1 MLKSQQALL
10 EQCLLKD
17 VHTFSRQLHKLRKLS
32 QKSNQNNNQLDQL
45 KTKLEASVAKVE
57 ERRAA
62 WPQINYPD
70 LPVSEHREKILT
82 ALQENQVLVIA
93 GETGSGK
100 TTQLPK
106 ICLEL
111 GLGARGLIGH
121 TQPRRLAARTV
132 AQRLAEE
139 LDVTLGEQVGYQ
151 VRFHDQQ
158 SDNTLIKLMTDGIL
172 LAETQKDPFLNR
184 YEVIIIDEAHE
195 RSLNIDFLLGYLK
208 RILPRRPDLKVII
221 TSATIDLERF
231 SKHFN
236 DCPII
241 EVSGRTYPVQL
252 EYQPLVTEDPDTA
265 DLTLQQGILQAL
277 ESIEAAERSKGW
289 LHGPR
294 DVLIF
299 LPGERDIREMAHEIR
314 KAQNHGQFRNTQV
327 LPLYA
332 RLPTGEQQKIFQPS
346 SQRKLVLA
354 TNVAETSLTVPGI
367 RYVIDPGIAR
377 ISRYSVRAGVQRLPI
392 EAVSQASANQRAG
405 RCGRVAEGLCIRLYS
420 EDDFNGRPSFT
431 EPEIRRTN
439 LAAVIL
445 QMLALKLGNIEDFSF
460 LEPPDSRMIKD
471 GFRLL
476 FELGAVTNRN
486 DLTQLGRKL
495 ARLPVD
501 PRLARMLLE
510 ASQRNSL
517 QEVLIITS
525 ALTLQDPRERPVE
538 HQQAAD
544 QAHAQW
550 ADPKS
555 DFAALV
561 NLWRAYEVQRQD
573 LTASQLRRYCKKNFL
588 SWLRM
593 REWRDTHRQLKLLC
607 REIGLTENKQAAGEE
622 ALHQSLLA
630 GLLSNLGMQQENK
643 EFLGA
648 RNRKFFVHPGS
659 KLAKKPPKWIMASE
673 LVETTRLYAR
683 LVAKIEPEWAEPLA
697 AHLIKR
703 DYSSPH
709 WEKRAARVAAYEKV
723 TLFGLPLIAGRKVD
737 YAKHDPEL
745 CHDIFIRSGL
755 VEGHYATQAPFM
767 AHNQALL
774 DEVLVLEDKARKRDI
789 LVDDEVLYDFYASR
803 IPEEICRG
811 ASFESWRK
819 KEEATHPQLLLLTKE
834 ELLARTTDEITDD
847 LFPDVLTWKGISW
860 QLKYNFAPS
869 EIDDG
874 VSMQVPV
881 AMLSQL
887 PETRLEWLVP
897 GLLREKCLAMMRGL
911 PKQVR
916 KNFVPLPDYID
927 AALEALVA
935 DDLPLGKALGLFF
948 YKTTGVKIDESLWE
962 KIDLPDHLLMNFC
975 VLSEKG
981 EQLGQGRDLAKLR
994 EKFSGQ
1000 MQAATQALDAGQLKA
1015 SGATDW
1021 SFGELPKVLEQQ
1033 QAGVKIQGFPALV
1046 DEGTSVGV
1054 TLFDS
1059 PAKAQFATEK
1069 GLVRLIRL
1077 SLPQK
1082 DKYLQTQLPGL
1093 EKLALMFT
1101 KIGNRQA
1108 LIDDLLNTC
1117 VREVFLVDNAELWPR
1132 DETAFQA
1139 LLDKYQAAWVPAA
1152 TEKVKLAKA
1161 ALEAQVPLAA
1171 KLKGKLDLASAL
1183 TFQDARRQ
1191 LNRLFFVGFI
1201 WQAGSWLAHYP
1212 RYLKALEIRLEKAA
1226 RDRVRDQRIAEE
1238 LEILWQAWES
1248 RYTAMQQQGEVSQ
1261 ELADY
1266 RWLIEEYRVSL
1277 YAQQLGTQQ
1286 VVSAR
1291 RLAEAWAK
1299 LSA

>member
-1 MLKSQQALL
+1 MLKSEHALL
-10 EQCLLKD
+10 QQCLLKD
-17 VHTFSRQLHKLRKLS
+17 VHQLSRQLHKLRKFIHHSTDTS
-32 QKSNQNNNQLDQL
+32 QQDQL
-45 KTKLEASVAKVE
+45 RARLEASVAKVE
-57 ERRAA
+57 VRRAA
-62 WPQINYPD
+62 WPKLNYPD

-82 ALQENQVLVIA
+82 ALKENQVLVIA

-121 TQPRRLAARTV
+121 TQPRRLAARSV

-139 LDVTLGEQVGYQ
+139 LAVPLGEQVGYQ

-252 EYQPLVTEDPDTA
+252 EYQPLLTDDPDTA

-277 ESIEAAERSKGW
+277 ESIENAEASKGW

-299 LPGERDIREMAHEIR
+299 LPGEREIREMAHEIR
-314 KAQNHGQFRNTQV
+314 KAQNFGQFRHTQV

-346 SQRKLVLA
+346 NQRKVVLA

-420 EDDFNGRPSFT
+420 EEDFNGRPSFT

-460 LEPPDSRMIKD
+460 LEPPDSRTIKD

-476 FELGAVTNRN
+476 FELGAVTARN

-510 ASQRNSL
+510 ASQRGSL

-550 ADPKS
+550 VDPTS

-561 NLWRAYEVQRQD
+561 NLWRAYEIQRQD
-573 LTASQLRRYCKKNFL
+573 LTASQLRSYCKKNFL

-593 REWRDTHRQLKLLC
+593 REWRDTHHQLKLLC
-607 REIGLTENKQAAGEE
+607 REIGLKENSQPADAI
-622 ALHQSLLA
+622 ALHQALLA

-673 LVETTRLYAR
+673 LVETTRLFAR

-697 AHLIKR
+697 EHLIKR

-723 TLFGLPLIAGRKVD
+723 TLFGLPLVAGRKID
-737 YAKHDPEL
+737 YASHDPEL
-745 CHDIFIRSGL
+745 CHDIFIRAGL
-755 VEGHYATQAPFM
+755 VEGNYVTKAPFM

-819 KEEATHPQLLLLTKE
+819 KQEAANPQLLLLTKE
-834 ELLARTTDEITDD
+834 DLLARTADEITDAA
-847 LFPDVLTWKGISW
+847 FPDLLTWKGISW

-869 EIDDG
+869 QLDDG

-897 GLLREKCLAMMRGL
+897 GLLREKCLAMMRSL

-927 AALEALVA
+927 AALQALVP
-935 DDLPLGKALGLFF
+935 DELPLGKALGFFF
-948 YKTTGVKIDESLWE
+948 YKTTGVKIDEQLWKGLE
-962 KIDLPDHLLMNFC
+962 LPDHLVMNFC

-981 EQLGQGRDLAKLR
+981 EQLGQGRDLTQLR
-994 EKFSGQ
+994 KKFAGQ
-1000 MQAATQALDAGQLKA
+1000 MQAATQALDSGQLKA

-1021 SFGELPKVLEQQ
+1021 NFGELPQVLEQQ
-1033 QAGVKIQGFPALV
+1033 QAGVKIQAFPALI
-1046 DEGTSVGV
+1046 DEGKSVGI

-1082 DKYLQTQLPGL
+1082 DKYLQTQLSGL
-1093 EKLALMFT
+1093 DKLALMFT
-1101 KIGNRQA
+1101 KIGSRQA
-1108 LIDDLLNTC
+1108 LLDDLINTS
-1117 VREVFLVDNAELWPR
+1117 VREVFLAEKPEFWPR
-1132 DETAFQA
+1132 DEVAFQA
-1139 LLDKYQAAWVPAA
+1139 LIEKHQAAWILAT
-1152 TEKVKLAKA
+1152 TEKLKLVKA

-1171 KLKGKLDLASAL
+1171 KLKGKLYLATAL
-1183 TFQDARRQ
+1183 TFQDAQKQ

-1212 RYLKALEIRLEKAA
+1212 RYLKALEIRLEKAS
-1226 RDRVRDQRIAEE
+1226 RDRLKDQRIAEE
-1238 LEILWQAWES
+1238 LGILWHAWEN
-1248 RYTAMQQQGEVSQ
+1248 RFMAMQQQGEVSP

-1291 RLAEAWAK
+1291 RLADAWIS
-1299 LSA
+1299 LQN

>member
-1 MLKSQQALL
+1 MLKSEQALL
-10 EQCLLKD
+10 QQCLLKD
-17 VHTFSRQLHKLRKLS
+17 VHQFSRQLHKLRKFAGRSNDTS
-32 QKSNQNNNQLDQL
+32 QQN
-45 KTKLEASVAKVE
+45 KLRARMEASVAKVE
-57 ERRAA
+57 QRRAV
-62 WPQINYPD
+62 WPELNYPD
-70 LPVSEHREKILT
+70 LPVSEHREKILA
-82 ALQENQVLVIA
+82 ALKENQVLVIA

-121 TQPRRLAARTV
+121 TQPRRLAARSV

-139 LDVTLGEQVGYQ
+139 LNVSLGEQVGYQ

-158 SDNTLIKLMTDGIL
+158 GDNTLIKLMTDGIL

-236 DCPII
+236 HCPII

-252 EYQPLVTEDPDTA
+252 EYQPLLTEDPDAA

-277 ESIEAAERSKGW
+277 ETIENTETAKGW

-299 LPGERDIREMAHEIR
+299 LPGEREIREMAHEIR
-314 KAQNHGQFRNTQV
+314 KAQNSGQFRNTQV

-332 RLPTGEQQKIFQPS
+332 RLPASEQQKIFRPS
-346 SQRKLVLA
+346 NQRKVVLA

-367 RYVIDPGIAR
+367 RYVIDPGLAR

-392 EAVSQASANQRAG
+392 EAISQASANQRAG

-420 EDDFNGRPSFT
+420 EEDFNNRPLFT

-445 QMLALKLGNIEDFSF
+445 QMLSLKLGNIEDFSF
-460 LEPPDSRMIKD
+460 LEPPDSRAIKD

-476 FELGAVTNRN
+476 FELGAGTAKNG
-486 DLTQLGRKL
+486 LTQLGRKL

-525 ALTLQDPRERPVE
+525 ALTLQDPRERPAE

-550 ADPKS
+550 ADPTS
-555 DFAALV
+555 DFVSLV
-561 NLWRAYEVQRQD
+561 NLWRAYETQRQD
-573 LTASQLRRYCKKNFL
+573 LTASQLRSYCKKNFL

-593 REWRDTHRQLKLLC
+593 REWRDTHHQLKLLC
-607 REIGLTENKQAAGEE
+607 REIGLKENSQPTDTI
-622 ALHQSLLA
+622 ALHQALLA

-659 KLAKKPPKWIMASE
+659 RLAKKPPKWIMASE
-673 LVETTRLYAR
+673 LVETTRLFAR

-697 AHLIKR
+697 AHLVKR

-723 TLFGLPLIAGRKVD
+723 TLFGLPLITGRKID

-745 CHDIFIRSGL
+745 CHEIFIRSGL
-755 VEGHYATQAPFM
+755 VEGNYATKAPFM

-789 LVDDEVLYDFYASR
+789 LVDDQVLYDFYASR

-819 KEEATHPQLLLLTKE
+819 KEEAVNPQLLLLTKE
-834 ELLARTTDEITDD
+834 ELLARTADEITDD
-847 LFPDVLTWKGISW
+847 AFPDVLTWKGISW
-860 QLKYNFAPS
+860 QLKYNFAPG

-897 GLLREKCLAMMRGL
+897 GLLREKCLALVRGL
-911 PKQVR
+911 PKQLR
-916 KNFVPLPDYID
+916 KNFVPLPEYID
-927 AALEALVA
+927 AALQALVP

-948 YKTTGVKIDESLWE
+948 YKTTGVKIDEHLWE
-962 KIDLPDHLLMNFC
+962 NISLPDHLLMNFC

-981 EQLGQGRDLAKLR
+981 TKLGQGRDLDKLR
-994 EKFSGQ
+994 QKFAGQ
-1000 MQAATQALDAGQLKA
+1000 MQAATQALDSGQLKV

-1021 SFGELPKVLEQQ
+1021 NFGELPQVLEQQ
-1033 QAGVKIQGFPALV
+1033 QAGVKIQAFPALV
-1046 DEGTSVGV
+1046 DEGESVGV

-1082 DKYLQTQLPGL
+1082 DKYLQTQLPDI

-1101 KIGNRQA
+1101 KTGPRQA
-1108 LIDDLLNTC
+1108 LIDDLLNTS
-1117 VREVFLVDNAELWPR
+1117 VREVFLSDNAELWPR
-1132 DETAFQA
+1132 DESAFQA
-1139 LLDKYQAAWVPAA
+1139 LLEKHQAAWVAAA
-1152 TEKVKLAKA
+1152 TEKAKLVKA

-1212 RYLKALEIRLEKAA
+1212 RYLKALEIRLEKAS
-1226 RDRVRDQRIAEE
+1226 RDRLRDQRIAEE
-1238 LEILWQAWES
+1238 LEKLWQDWEN
-1248 RYTAMQQQGEVSQ
+1248 RYTAMQQLGEVSQ
-1261 ELADY
+1261 ALMNY
-1266 RWLIEEYRVSL
+1266 RWMIEEYRVSL

-1291 RLAEAWAK
+1291 RLAEAWAR
-1299 LSA
+1299 LVT

>member
-1 MLKSQQALL
+1 MFKSEQALL
-10 EQCLLKD
+10 QQCLLKD
-17 VHTFSRQLHKLRKLS
+17 VHPFSRQLHKLRKLAGQPSAAS
-32 QKSNQNNNQLDQL
+32 QQAKLRA
-45 KTKLEASVAKVE
+45 KLEASVSKVE
-57 ERRAA
+57 QRRTV
-62 WPQINYPD
+62 WPKLNYPD
-70 LPVSEHREKILT
+70 LPVSEHREKILA
-82 ALQENQVLVIA
+82 ALKENQVLVIA

-121 TQPRRLAARTV
+121 TQPRRLAARSV

-139 LDVTLGEQVGYQ
+139 LAVPLGEQVGYQ

-158 SDNTLIKLMTDGIL
+158 GDNTLIKLMTDGIL

-252 EYQPLVTEDPDTA
+252 EYQPLLTDDPDAA
-265 DLTLQQGILQAL
+265 DLTLQQGVLQAL
-277 ESIEAAERSKGW
+277 ESIENAEASKGW

-299 LPGERDIREMAHEIR
+299 LPGEREIREMAHEIR
-314 KAQNHGQFRNTQV
+314 KAQNFGQFRHTQV

-332 RLPTGEQQKIFQPS
+332 RLPAGEQQKIFQPS
-346 SQRKLVLA
+346 NQRKVVLA

-392 EAVSQASANQRAG
+392 EAISQASANQRAG

-420 EDDFNGRPSFT
+420 EEDFNGRPSFT

-445 QMLALKLGNIEDFSF
+445 QMLSLKLGNIEDFSF
-460 LEPPDSRMIKD
+460 LEPPDSRTIKD

-476 FELGAVTNRN
+476 FELGAVTPRN

-510 ASQRNSL
+510 ASQRGSL
-517 QEVLIITS
+517 QEALIITS

-550 ADPKS
+550 VDPNS

-561 NLWRAYEVQRQD
+561 NLWRTYETQRQD
-573 LTASQLRRYCKKNFL
+573 LTASQLRSYCKKNFL

-593 REWRDTHRQLKLLC
+593 REWRDTHHQLKLLC
-607 REIGLTENKQAAGEE
+607 REIGLKENSQPADAI
-622 ALHQSLLA
+622 ALHQALLA

-673 LVETTRLYAR
+673 LVETTRLFAR

-697 AHLIKR
+697 EHLIKR

-723 TLFGLPLIAGRKVD
+723 TLFGLPLVAGRKID
-737 YAKHDPEL
+737 YAKHDLEL
-745 CHDIFIRSGL
+745 CHEIFIRSGL
-755 VEGHYATQAPFM
+755 VEGNYATKAPFM

-774 DEVLVLEDKARKRDI
+774 DEVLVLEDKARKHNI

-819 KEEATHPQLLLLTKE
+819 KEEATNPQLLLLTKE

-847 LFPDVLTWKGISW
+847 AFPDVLTWKGISW
-860 QLKYNFAPS
+860 QLQYNFAPS
-869 EIDDG
+869 EINDG
-874 VSMQVPV
+874 VTMQVPV

-927 AALEALVA
+927 AALEALVP

-948 YKTTGVKIDESLWE
+948 YKTTGVRIDEQLWE
-962 KIDLPDHLLMNFC
+962 NIVLPDHLLMNFY

-981 EQLGQGRDLAKLR
+981 EKLGQGRDLAQLR
-994 EKFSGQ
+994 KKFAGQ
-1000 MQAATQALDAGQLKA
+1000 MQAATQALDSGQLKA

-1021 SFGELPKVLEQQ
+1021 NFGELPQVLEQQ
-1033 QAGVKIQGFPALV
+1033 QAGVKIQAFPALV
-1046 DEGTSVGV
+1046 DEGASVGV

-1093 EKLALMFT
+1093 DKLALMFT
-1101 KIGNRQA
+1101 KIGTRQA
-1108 LIDDLLNTC
+1108 LIDDLLNSS
-1117 VREVFLVDNAELWPR
+1117 VREVFLADNAELWPR

-1139 LLDKYQAAWVPAA
+1139 LLEKHQTAWVPAA

-1212 RYLKALEIRLEKAA
+1212 RYLKALEVRLEKAS

-1238 LEILWQAWES
+1238 LEILWQDWEN

-1261 ELADY
+1261 ALADY

-1291 RLAEAWAK
+1291 RLAEAWTR
-1299 LSA
+1299 LVT